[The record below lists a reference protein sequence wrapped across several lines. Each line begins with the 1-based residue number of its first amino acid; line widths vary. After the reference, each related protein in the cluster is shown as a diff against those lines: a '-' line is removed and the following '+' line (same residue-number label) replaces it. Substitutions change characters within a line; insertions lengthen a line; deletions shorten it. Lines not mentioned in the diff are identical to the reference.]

1 MMKNYLVHFVLC
13 ISFILGIA
21 FPIELLA
28 QEIKIFSV
36 EDFDLK
42 GPVKSC
48 LVATDYGKEEYTF
61 NEGGILTKAVT
72 RYNDTD
78 YDITIYKLDGSV
90 LLEKRLENYRDGVFV
105 KNTSIANFYELDTT
119 DGKKITEKIISYN
132 KEFLDQYEY
141 NYGEDGKLST
151 IKRINDSGI
160 DETALKYEVYKG
172 EVTETYYLNDII
184 FKSIRTSKIKGKDN
198 TVHKLILT
206 KEFLEGLPQKAL
218 EQTYDSNN
226 KLVLEKRFVYNDG
239 QKTFIPTESMTYT
252 YNDKG
257 MLISLK
263 TAKGKSVSVQEF
275 IYQYDSHESGN
286 WVKQIITPDN
296 TYKTR
301 KIKYYEKETIQA
313 PEVKS

>member
-1 MMKNYLVHFVLC
+1 MMKNYLIHILLRIALV
-13 ISFILGIA
+13 LGIA
-21 FPIELLA
+21 FPLGTSA
-28 QEIKIFSV
+28 QEIKVFSV
-36 EDFDLK
+36 EDFDLN

-48 LVATDYGKEEYTF
+48 LVSTDYGKEEYAF
-61 NEGGILTKAVT
+61 NEDGLLTKAVT

-78 YDITIYKLDGSV
+78 YDITIYKLDGSA

-119 DGKKITEKIISYN
+119 EGKKITEKIISYN
-132 KEFLDQYEY
+132 KEFLEQYEY
-141 NYGEDGKLST
+141 SYGEDGKLST

-172 EVTETYYLNDII
+172 EFTVTYYLNDII
-184 FKSIRTSKIKGKDN
+184 FKSIRTSKVKGKDN
-198 TVHKLILT
+198 TVHKMILT

-218 EQTYDSNN
+218 EQTYDNSN
-226 KLVLEKRFVYNDG
+226 KLVSEKKFVYNEG
-239 QKTFIPTESMTYT
+239 QKTFIPTESFIYT

-257 MLISLK
+257 MLTSLK
-263 TAKGKSVSVQEF
+263 TLVGKSVKVQEF

-286 WVKQIITPDN
+286 WIKQIITPDN

-301 KIKYYEKETIQA
+301 KIKYYEKEPIE
-313 PEVKS
+313 EVKS

>member
-1 MMKNYLVHFVLC
+1 MKNYLVHFLLC
-13 ISFILGIA
+13 ISIILGIA
-21 FPIELLA
+21 LPTELRA
-28 QEIKIFSV
+28 QEIKVFSV
-36 EDFDLK
+36 QDFDLN

-61 NEGGILTKAVT
+61 NEEGLLTKAVT

-78 YDITIYKLDGSV
+78 YDITIYKLNGTA
-90 LLEKRLENYRDGVFV
+90 LLEKRVENYRDGIFV

-119 DGKKITEKIISYN
+119 EGRKITEKIISYN

-151 IKRINDSGI
+151 IKRTNDSGI

-172 EVTETYYLNDII
+172 ELTTTYYLNDII
-184 FKSIRTSKIKGKDN
+184 FKSIRTSKVKGKDN
-198 TVHKLILT
+198 SVQKLILT

-226 KLVLEKRFVYNDG
+226 KLISEKKFIYNDG
-239 QKTFIPTESMTYT
+239 QKTFIPTESTIYT

-257 MLISLK
+257 MLGSLK
-263 TAKGKSVSVQEF
+263 TVKGKSVSVQEF

-286 WVKQIITPDN
+286 WIKQIITPDN

-301 KIKYYEKETIQA
+301 KIKYYEKEPIQ
-313 PEVKS
+313 EVKS

>member
-1 MMKNYLVHFVLC
+1 MMMKNHLLHSVLC
-13 ISFILGIA
+13 ISFILGIS
-21 FPIELLA
+21 FPIAMLA

-36 EDFDLK
+36 EDFDLN
-42 GPVKSC
+42 GPVKFC
-48 LVATDYGKEEYTF
+48 LVSTDYGKEEYTF
-61 NEGGILTKAVT
+61 NEDGLLTKAVT
-72 RYNDTD
+72 RYSDTD
-78 YDITIYKLDGSV
+78 YDITIYKLEGSV

-105 KNTSIANFYELDTT
+105 KNTSIANFYELDTIE
-119 DGKKITEKIISYN
+119 GKRITEKIISYN

-226 KLVLEKRFVYNDG
+226 KLVSEKKFVYNDG
-239 QKTFIPTESMTYT
+239 KK
-252 YNDKG
+252 N
-257 MLISLK
+257 
-263 TAKGKSVSVQEF
+263 
-275 IYQYDSHESGN
+275 IYPHREYDLYIQWQGN
-286 WVKQIITPDN
+286 ANV
-296 TYKTR
+296 
-301 KIKYYEKETIQA
+301 IKNSER
-313 PEVKS
+313 